1 MTAAGEQTGDCVRLS
16 VGSRAPQGR
25 RHGALGRMA
34 PRGVG
39 GIVEALGFGEGE
51 VGLRIAEKTFDV
63 VISTLGG
70 SVVQCLHGCE

>member
-1 MTAAGEQTGDCVRLS
+1 
-16 VGSRAPQGR
+16 
-25 RHGALGRMA
+25 MA